1 MPLQNWRH
9 EHDISMTPG
18 IFSSTTQP
26 PGRPSSFTPS
36 RSGSIEATKPN
47 KRKSW
52 LADGRTKRLCFKTVG
67 KIQVIHPPK
76 VIPLET
82 WKDWWF
88 GSMFFSLFLLG
99 GILGGSIS
107 YSKLIHF
114 RTSTLIQIPFI
125 PIPLVPFISKG
136 FQIKVIIKT
145 GSK

>member
-1 MPLQNWRH
+1 
-9 EHDISMTPG
+9 
-18 IFSSTTQP
+18 
-26 PGRPSSFTPS
+26 
-36 RSGSIEATKPN
+36 
-47 KRKSW
+47 
-52 LADGRTKRLCFKTVG
+52 
-67 KIQVIHPPK
+67 
-76 VIPLET
+76 
-82 WKDWWF
+82 
-88 GSMFFSLFLLG
+88 MFFSLFLLG